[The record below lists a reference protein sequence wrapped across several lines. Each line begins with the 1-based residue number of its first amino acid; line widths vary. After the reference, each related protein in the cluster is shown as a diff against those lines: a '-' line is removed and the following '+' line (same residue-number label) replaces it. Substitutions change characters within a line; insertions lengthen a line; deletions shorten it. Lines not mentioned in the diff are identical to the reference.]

1 MELLGKA
8 SFAFYLIHIS
18 YVNIRIRQWTLLPDR
33 NFALLWVV
41 SILLYLLFEKPV
53 NQVLRKWIR
62 ARKDA

>member
-18 YVNIRIRQWTLLPDR
+18 YVNIRIRHWVLLPDR
-33 NFALLWVV
+33 NFVLLWVV

-53 NQVLRKWIR
+53 NQMLRKMIQVPQN
-62 ARKDA
+62 A